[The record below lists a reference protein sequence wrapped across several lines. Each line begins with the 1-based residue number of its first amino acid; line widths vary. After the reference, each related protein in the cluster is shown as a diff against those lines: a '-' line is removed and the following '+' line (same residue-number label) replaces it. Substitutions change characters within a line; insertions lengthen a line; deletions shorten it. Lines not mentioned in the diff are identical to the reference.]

1 MVTDRSSTAM
11 TWPWVLLQVPDFRGG
26 HCVHLLVNLDVAPA
40 CVWEPPRSNPRIPH
54 GPDFWLMPKA
64 STVLIP

>member
-1 MVTDRSSTAM
+1 M

-40 CVWEPPRSNPRIPH
+40 CVWERPR
-54 GPDFWLMPKA
+54 
-64 STVLIP
+64 